1 MPDAISLQVANAVVA
16 ELSSA
21 TFSAAITPAVRLVPY
36 NEMDDF
42 DDVRVT
48 VAPQILQEQ
57 AASRSDTMQTLLIT
71 IGIEKKVGVPDPAT
85 ADADAMATVNV
96 AEEIARF
103 IRHRKLSN
111 YPKAK
116 YIRHTIDP
124 LLDPDSLASHGIAQS
139 IIQISYLVSV

>member
-71 IGIEKKVGVPDPAT
+71 IGIEKKVGVPDPTT

-111 YPKAK
+111 YQKAK